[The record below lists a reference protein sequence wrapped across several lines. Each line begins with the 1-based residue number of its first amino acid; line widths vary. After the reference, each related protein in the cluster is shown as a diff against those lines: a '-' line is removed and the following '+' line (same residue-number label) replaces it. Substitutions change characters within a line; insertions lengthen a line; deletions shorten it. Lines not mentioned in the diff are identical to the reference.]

1 MARILNLSGPVS
13 LNPSDRGVV
22 KKWKFKNETGEPI
35 FDFIFPLLRN
45 LKRPRRRWP

>member
-22 KKWKFKNETGEPI
+22 KKWKFKNETGERAVE
-35 FDFIFPLLRN
+35 F
-45 LKRPRRRWP
+45 KC